1 LSCRENESLK
11 PAKENLQD
19 YSYPKATY
27 RKIDHN
33 LVVFSVMAH
42 DGGLHL
48 PAQVGEVHPL
58 ARQQAGQ
65 AVNTRE
71 SGADQVGF

>member
-1 LSCRENESLK
+1 MSCRENESLK
-11 PAKENLQD
+11 QGKENLQD
-19 YSYPKATY
+19 YFYQRSTY

-33 LVVFSVMAH
+33 LIILSVMAH

-48 PAQVGEVHPL
+48 PAQVSEVHPL